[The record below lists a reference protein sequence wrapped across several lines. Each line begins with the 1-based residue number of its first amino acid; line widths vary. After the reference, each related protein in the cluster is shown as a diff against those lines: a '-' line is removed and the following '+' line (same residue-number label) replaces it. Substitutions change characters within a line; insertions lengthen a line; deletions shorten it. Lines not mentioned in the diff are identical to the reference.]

1 MGKDNSNNAVKK
13 IAVGAS
19 IAALAGYVTGVLT
32 APKSG
37 KQTREDLKNGA
48 NKGLTEAER
57 ELKKLHTE
65 LADLIGEVKDRG
77 DKLSGK
83 ANKEVTDV
91 VEKGRV
97 AKEKARELLSALHE
111 GDAEDKDL
119 KKAVTEATKAIEH
132 LRNFLKK

>member
-1 MGKDNSNNAVKK
+1 MGKNDSSNAVKK

-19 IAALAGYVTGVLT
+19 LAAVAGYLAGVLT
-32 APKSG
+32 APKTG
-37 KQTREDLKNGA
+37 KQTRDDLKAGA
-48 NKGLTEAER
+48 NRGFVDAER

-83 ANKEVTDV
+83 TSKEVGDV
-91 VEKGRV
+91 VEKGRT

-111 GDAEDKDL
+111 GDAEDQEL
-119 KKAVTEATKAIEH
+119 KQAVKQASAAIDH
-132 LRNFLKK
+132 LRKFLRK